1 MASFSAHKI
10 YAPRGIAGLWVKKGV
25 IIDAFLVGGGQED
38 NFRSST
44 ENVFGALAMLNS
56 AKYALNNFEEKS
68 AKIRQIRQNIIDKLL
83 NSEIS
88 PIILNTEDND
98 DLLQLLMP
106 IKTY

>member
-1 MASFSAHKI
+1 MLEANKGLFQRIRDLSGIQTEGNTLIVTSNTPEIGRVEEKLAIKKNNDEDIKIAFSAKHMMDALRTIDSKNVKI
-10 YAPRGIAGLWVKKGV
+10 
-25 IIDAFLVGGGQED
+25 
-38 NFRSST
+38 
-44 ENVFGALAMLNS
+44 
-56 AKYALNNFEEKS
+56 
-68 AKIRQIRQNIIDKLL
+68 LL